1 MLGDRERSQN
11 DPREM
16 LNNPPRGM
24 SPKKSLFLR
33 NSRILLKFKNTLSFF
48 HFWALRSVVFGR
60 RLLYFCCL
68 VGMTNVDYSR
78 SGIIHRTGPNY
89 IDSK

>member
-1 MLGDRERSQN
+1 MLGDRERSQS

-33 NSRILLKFKNTLSFF
+33 NSRNLLKFKNTLSF
-48 HFWALRSVVFGR
+48 LTFGR
-60 RLLYFCCL
+60 REVLFLAEGCFIF
-68 VGMTNVDYSR
+68 VAT
-78 SGIIHRTGPNY
+78 SG
-89 IDSK
+89 